1 MTNVEK
7 LEEVGEL
14 GSVIGRLGGGEYG
27 SRKNQIEE
35 IEKEINKMT
44 NHELVAK
51 ICGWKLG
58 DESWWHSLK
67 ATFDNLERIDMEEQ
81 NG

>member
-7 LEEVGEL
+7 LEEVGKL

-27 SRKNQIEE
+27 NRKNQIEE
-35 IEKEINKMT
+35 IGKEINKMT

-51 ICGWKLG
+51 ICGWELG